1 MSKRFFNFM
10 AIVSFLAYLETSH
23 IHYLGGQE
31 LYGPLSNVAFTLLFC
46 HLLRL
51 LGSYSMR

>member
-1 MSKRFFNFM
+1 MSIRFFNCM

-31 LYGPLSNVAFTLLFC
+31 LYGPVSYTHLTLPTS
-46 HLLRL
+46 R
-51 LGSYSMR
+51 